1 MTNDGCYR
9 PRLTRAAALAEL
21 ERGASRGQWRPDA
34 PDLVRRALAWWD
46 ESEPAAVG

>member
-1 MTNDGCYR
+1 MTNDRVYR
-9 PRLTRAAALAEL
+9 RRMTRTAALAEL

-46 ESEPAAVG
+46 EAEPAAA